1 MWNLSSWHF
10 EESCGLHAENVT
22 QERFQDS
29 LNVWAKVVAF
39 VLPCFIG
46 MLINGAI
53 LTVILWSR
61 MFRTKAYLFLA
72 NMTVAD
78 LFLAA
83 IYGAIQIN
91 KEGVFHTEHSNTLP
105 VGTECQFQAYVEIAI
120 QSVMILCQTAAS
132 FERKMFTHRFVIIV
146 LPFQAQRFWT
156 SRMSQSIV
164 AICWVASLLIG
175 FIGPI
180 FVTSECISLTDTGGQ
195 RHVIYY
201 CGVRHGYYLLVSK
214 IRLVVLFLIPFTLMC
229 IFYGSVCYIL
239 WRSYDKL
246 HARQVNEMHEFVA
259 RFSLAETDERS
270 TVVSLDRYSTLDRL
284 LGSNNTGRLL
294 PEGNRKHMYMN
305 PQAVKSR
312 RRVIKLLISILLVF
326 MLCWAPKLILD
337 IYNARNLESI
347 HLEPELLFDKSY
359 FSAADFELEDLI
371 SLELDF
377 TEDQAHY
384 LDHARVVAHSM
395 LLYHPTFSALL
406 ILFSSQKLRSTLRL
420 GRRTPSTN

>member
-132 FERKMFTHRFVIIV
+132 FERFVIIV

-246 HARQVNEMHEFVA
+246 HARQVNEMHEY
-259 RFSLAETDERS
+259 
-270 TVVSLDRYSTLDRL
+270 VSL
-284 LGSNNTGRLL
+284 
-294 PEGNRKHMYMN
+294 M
-305 PQAVKSR
+305 
-312 RRVIKLLISILLVF
+312 F
-326 MLCWAPKLILD
+326 
-337 IYNARNLESI
+337 
-347 HLEPELLFDKSY
+347 
-359 FSAADFELEDLI
+359 
-371 SLELDF
+371 
-377 TEDQAHY
+377 
-384 LDHARVVAHSM
+384 HA
-395 LLYHPTFSALL
+395 
-406 ILFSSQKLRSTLRL
+406 
-420 GRRTPSTN
+420 

>member
-1 MWNLSSWHF
+1 LTVTMWSQNFSSWGF
-10 EESCGLHAENVT
+10 EDSCGLHAENVSE
-22 QERFQDS
+22 ERFQDS
-29 LNVWAKVVAF
+29 LTIGAKVVAF
-39 VLPCFIG
+39 VVPCFLG
-46 MLINGAI
+46 MFINGAI

-83 IYGAIQIN
+83 IYGSIQIN
-91 KEGVFHTEHSNTLP
+91 KEGVFQSHHHGSSNYP
-105 VGTECQFQAYVEIAI
+105 VATECQFQAYIEIAV

-132 FERKMFTHRFVIIV
+132 FERFVIIV

-175 FIGPI
+175 FIGP
-180 FVTSECISLTDTGGQ
+180 TSECISLTDTGGR

-201 CGVRHGYYLLVSK
+201 CGVRQDSYLLVSK

-246 HARQVNEMHEFVA
+246 HARQVNEMHEFAA
-259 RFSLAETDERS
+259 RFSLAEPDERS

-284 LGSNNTGRLL
+284 LGSNNTSRLL
-294 PEGNRKHMYMN
+294 PEGTRKHMYMN

-347 HLEPELLFDKSY
+347 HLEPEFLF
-359 FSAADFELEDLI
+359 DFELENLI

-377 TEDQAHY
+377 TEDHTHY
-384 LDHARVVAHSM
+384 LDHARVVAHAM

-406 ILFSSQKLRSTLRL
+406 ILFSSQKLRNTLRL
-420 GRRTPSTN
+420 VRRTSSTN

>member
-1 MWNLSSWHF
+1 MWSQNFSSWGF
-10 EESCGLHAENVT
+10 EDSCGLHAENVSE
-22 QERFQDS
+22 ERFQDS
-29 LNVWAKVVAF
+29 LTIGAKVVAF
-39 VLPCFIG
+39 VVPCFLG
-46 MLINGAI
+46 MFINGAI

-83 IYGAIQIN
+83 IYGSIQIN
-91 KEGVFHTEHSNTLP
+91 KEGVFQSHHHGSSNYP
-105 VGTECQFQAYVEIAI
+105 VATECQFQAYIEIAV
-120 QSVMILCQTAAS
+120 QS
-132 FERKMFTHRFVIIV
+132 
-146 LPFQAQRFWT
+146 
-156 SRMSQSIV
+156 
-164 AICWVASLLIG
+164 
-175 FIGPI
+175 
-180 FVTSECISLTDTGGQ
+180 TSECISLTDTGGR

-201 CGVRHGYYLLVSK
+201 CGVRQDSYLLVSK

-246 HARQVNEMHEFVA
+246 HARQVNEMHEFAA
-259 RFSLAETDERS
+259 RFSLAEPDERS

-294 PEGNRKHMYMN
+294 PEGTRKHMYMN

-337 IYNARNLESI
+337 ICNARNLESI
-347 HLEPELLFDKSY
+347 HLEPEFLF
-359 FSAADFELEDLI
+359 DFELENLI

-377 TEDQAHY
+377 TEDHTHY
-384 LDHARVVAHSM
+384 LDHARVVAHAM

-406 ILFSSQKLRSTLRL
+406 ILFSSQKLRNTLRL
-420 GRRTPSTN
+420 VRRTSSTN